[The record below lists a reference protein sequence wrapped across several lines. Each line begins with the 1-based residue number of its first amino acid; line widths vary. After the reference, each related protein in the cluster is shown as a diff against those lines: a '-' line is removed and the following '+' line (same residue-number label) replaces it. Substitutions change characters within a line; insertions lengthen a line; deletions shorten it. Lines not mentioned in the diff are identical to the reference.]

1 MVNIMMN
8 AYYENLNYPF
18 TVRFGS
24 DLSFG
29 AHLHRQVEIFYVL
42 EGEVDIRIDTVLKT
56 VKAPGLSIAF
66 PNTVHSY
73 ETKNHCRFAILI
85 FDITLAG
92 EYTNLLTHYRCKD
105 SFISPE
111 QMHSD
116 IYYSIEALMKEKGT
130 MDIRLVK
137 AFFSIILGRIF
148 EQLTL
153 VENTKADQ
161 VYNPQKILTYIAQNF
176 TQPISLESISKEL
189 GISKYT
195 ISRIFSQKIGT
206 SFSSY
211 VNSLRIGLAQQL
223 LNQQDMSVTELSYE
237 CGFESP
243 RTFNRAFNDFCG
255 VTPSEYKR
263 VLKSKNE

>member
-1 MVNIMMN
+1 MVENMQN

-18 TVRFGS
+18 SVWFGS

-29 AHLHRQVEIFYVL
+29 AHLHRQIEIFYVL

-56 VKAPGLSIAF
+56 VKASGLSIAF

-73 ETKNHCRFAILI
+73 ETKTHCRFAILI

-116 IYYSIEALMKEKGT
+116 IYYSIEALMQEKAT

-148 EQLTL
+148 EQLVL
-153 VENTKADQ
+153 VEITEVDQ
-161 VYNPQKILTYIAQNF
+161 IYHPQKILTYITQNF
-176 TQPISLESISKEL
+176 TQPISLEIISKEL

-206 SFSSY
+206 SFNNY

-223 LNQQDMSVTELSYE
+223 LNAQDMSVTELSFE

-255 VTPSEYKR
+255 VTPSEYKKI
-263 VLKSKNE
+263 LKNKM

>member
-137 AFFSIILGRIF
+137 AFFSIILRKGLL
-148 EQLTL
+148 LTSTSAGNL
-153 VENTKADQ
+153 IPASPKNIVS
-161 VYNPQKILTYIAQNF
+161 LT
-176 TQPISLESISKEL
+176 
-189 GISKYT
+189 G
-195 ISRIFSQKIGT
+195 
-206 SFSSY
+206 SFS
-211 VNSLRIGLAQQL
+211 VWA
-223 LNQQDMSVTELSYE
+223 VVVAAAVPAVVA
-237 CGFESP
+237 FEPPALVPQPAIIVVSITAET
-243 RTFNRAFNDFCG
+243 RTAAIPLDLFIAF
-255 VTPSEYKR
+255 PP
-263 VLKSKNE
+263 